1 MRFHSVEE
9 RGKLVPALV
18 DLGQAVLAQ
27 VRQAVLGRQAIGLIA
42 LGRKATIRPGLA
54 QDLVDKLVLV
64 HPLRVRRA
72 QQDLVEEHLGAA

>member
-1 MRFHSVEE
+1 MRRIQVAAAGHDD
-9 RGKLVPALV
+9 RG
-18 DLGQAVLAQ
+18 G
-27 VRQAVLGRQAIGLIA
+27 LGREPHFFSPRGEDVGSDQLEARLA